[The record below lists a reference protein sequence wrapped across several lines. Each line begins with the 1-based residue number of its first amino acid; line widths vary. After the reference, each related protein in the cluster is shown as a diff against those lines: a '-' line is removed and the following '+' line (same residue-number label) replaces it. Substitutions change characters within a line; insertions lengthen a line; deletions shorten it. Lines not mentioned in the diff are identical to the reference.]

1 MNLEATYQKIL
12 KELEQGHR
20 ALQRFSKE
28 EIEELEHL
36 LEKNLPAGKDLE
48 KILCLIE
55 HTATPQ
61 LSLEPILLKAL
72 GQVLSPPQMV
82 FTLNCARKHIIQ
94 ARQTRGQ
101 RLSFEFLEALKKL
114 LYSHSPEVVEW
125 TLRSIEEC
133 GSQGV
138 YFLREF
144 DKIKPP
150 PWKWFNEHQRAVREI
165 IALLERRWGQFE
177 KPQS

>member
-1 MNLEATYQKIL
+1 MNIEATYQKVL
-12 KELEQGHR
+12 RELEQGHR
-20 ALQRFSKE
+20 ALQRFNKE
-28 EIEELEHL
+28 EIEELQEL
-36 LEKNLPAGKDLE
+36 LERNLPAGKDLE

-72 GQVLSPPQMV
+72 EQDLSNAHLV

-94 ARQTRGQ
+94 GRQTRGI
-101 RLSFEFLEALKKL
+101 RLSFEFLEILKKL
-114 LYSHSPEVVEW
+114 LHSDSPEVVEW

-165 IALLERRWGQFE
+165 IALLERRWGQF
-177 KPQS
+177 

>member
-1 MNLEATYQKIL
+1 MNIEAIYQKVLSEL
-12 KELEQGHR
+12 KEGHR
-20 ALQRFSKE
+20 ALQRFTKAE
-28 EIEELEHL
+28 MEELESL
-36 LEKNLPAGKDLE
+36 LEKNLPAGNDLE
-48 KILCLIE
+48 KIFCLIE
-55 HTATPQ
+55 HAATPQ

-72 GQVLSPPQMV
+72 EQKLSSPQLV
-82 FTLNCARKHIIQ
+82 FALNCARKHIIQ
-94 ARQTRGQ
+94 ARQARGM
-101 RLSFEFLEALKKL
+101 RLSFEFLEVLKKL
-114 LYSHSPEVVEW
+114 LYSDSPEVVEW